1 MKLIIAKTPL
11 RLTLGGGGTD
21 LPNYASK
28 YGGFVVTSALDKY
41 IYVLVKDR
49 FEPEIRASYSITEIC
64 KSVEEIKHPV
74 IREALR
80 LLGLKDHLEIVS
92 SADMPSETGLGSSG
106 SFTAGLLN
114 ALHSFK
120 DERLSRSNL
129 AEEATNLVMNILKEP
144 CGCQDTYIASF
155 GGFLC
160 LDISTNGN
168 VEVTPLDIK
177 YAVIREL
184 ENNLL
189 FFYTGIKRSASN
201 VLKDQAQHI
210 EENIEDMHTIKRIGY
225 EVKKALENGDLRKF
239 GELQHD
245 HWMAKKRTSTEIS
258 DARISKWYLEG
269 LNNGAIGGKIVGA
282 GGGGFLMFYC
292 ENHKDRLRKAMAEY
306 GLEEVR
312 FRFEEGGSKVVIDI

>member
-28 YGGFVVTSALDKY
+28 YGGFVVTSALDRY

-49 FEPEIRASYSITEIC
+49 FEREIRASYSITEIC
-64 KSVEEIKHPV
+64 KSIEEIKHPV
-74 IREALR
+74 IREALK

-106 SFTAGLLN
+106 SFTVGLLN

-144 CGCQDTYIASF
+144 CGCQDTHIASF
-155 GGFLC
+155 GGFQC
-160 LDISTNGN
+160 LDISTDGN
-168 VEVTPLDIK
+168 VKVTPLDIK
-177 YAVIREL
+177 YDVIREL

-189 FFYTGIKRSASN
+189 FFYTGIKRSANN
-201 VLKDQAQHI
+201 VLKDQAKHI
-210 EENIEDMHTIKRIGY
+210 EENIEDMHKIKRIGY

-258 DARISKWYLEG
+258 DEKITKWYLEG
-269 LNNGAIGGKIVGA
+269 LKNGAIGGKIVGA

-292 ENHKDRLRKAMAEY
+292 ENRKDNLRKTMVKY

-312 FRFEEGGSKVVIDI
+312 FQFEEGGSKVVIDI